1 MRFAAHGSSLSGIF
15 PCPPPG
21 DSPQDHDRLD
31 RLSPATTSDDRTVPG
46 AGTAAQH
53 DVASSAVDAG
63 PVSQLFEEGRLSV
76 TLSDGW
82 PVLIVD
88 TRQGPVAVQGRC
100 PHMGASLSEGE
111 VRRSTIRCTGHGL
124 RYDLRSGACR
134 SRHALAGRLRRY
146 DVWIDEGRVMV
157 GEAAS

>member
-1 MRFAAHGSSLSGIF
+1 MRSVAHGSSRSSTF
-15 PCPPPG
+15 ACPPPG
-21 DSPQDHDRLD
+21 DSPQDNDRLD
-31 RLSPATTSDDRTVPG
+31 RSSPATSSDDRTVLGGGTG
-46 AGTAAQH
+46 ARQH
-53 DVASSAVDAG
+53 VTSGPVDAG
-63 PVSQLFEEGRLSV
+63 PASQLFEEGRLSV

-111 VRRSTIRCTGHGL
+111 VRRSTIRCTRHGL